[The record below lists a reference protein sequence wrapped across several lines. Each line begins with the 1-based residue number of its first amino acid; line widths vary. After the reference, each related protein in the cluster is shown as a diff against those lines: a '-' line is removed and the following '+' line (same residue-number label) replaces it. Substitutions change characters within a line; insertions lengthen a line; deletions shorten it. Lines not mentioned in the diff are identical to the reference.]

1 MPNDSLKQ
9 ILQAYLTAKD
19 SQTED
24 EYYEAISDINR
35 LAKRSIKAAIFSE
48 IVKIQLERPVVIP
61 LSLIA
66 ILTSFVLFLKRL

>member
-61 LSLIA
+61 LALTA
-66 ILTSFVLFLKRL
+66 ILTSFVLFVKRL